1 LKVALYIGGLLGL
14 ALLISLVMRADLAGI
29 LGAIALAGWS
39 IFWVVPYRALFFL
52 LYALGWGLLL
62 WPADPHRR
70 LSLPYL
76 GWVATVRDGI
86 DRLLPVAS
94 VGGAIAGIR
103 LLRWQG
109 IGSSVAAASVIVEVL
124 LGLVA
129 VWALTVIGLLL
140 LEVRDGHAI
149 GSGAVALLVLIGL
162 GLPASLGLTLRF
174 GSVFARLEAGIGR
187 LIGLRTFAGSAA
199 ALDAQ
204 VRATLRRAGSVTLC
218 ALAQLLALLSGSFE
232 VWLALRLFG
241 HPVDWRAATIM
252 ECLMQAA
259 RHAAFVVPGGL
270 GVQELSLIY
279 IGQSLGVSA
288 ELALGVSLIKRMREL
303 VWGVPALISW
313 QWEEG
318 RRLRNAAG
326 HKASDDLMKS

>member
-14 ALLISLVMRADLAGI
+14 ALLISLVARADLAGI
-29 LGAIALAGWS
+29 VQAIALAGWS

-62 WPADPHRR
+62 PPGDFHRR

-76 GWVATVRDGI
+76 SWVATVRDGI

-94 VGGAIAGIR
+94 VGGAIAGMR
-103 LLRWQG
+103 LLRWRG
-109 IGSSVAAASVIVEVL
+109 VGTSVAAASVIVETL
-124 LGLVA
+124 LTLVSL
-129 VWALTVIGLLL
+129 WALTVIGVLL
-140 LEVRDGHAI
+140 LEVREGRVHRP
-149 GSGAVALLVLIGL
+149 GAVALIVLAGL
-162 GLPASLGLTLRF
+162 ALPVFLGLTLRF
-174 GSVFARLEAGIGR
+174 GSAFAWLEAGIGR

-199 ALDAQ
+199 SLDAQ
-204 VRATLRRAGSVTLC
+204 VRATLRRAKSVTLC
-218 ALAQLLALLSGSFE
+218 GVAQLLALLSGSFE

-259 RHAAFVVPGGL
+259 RHAAFVIPGGL

-279 IGQSLGVSA
+279 VGQSLGVSA
-288 ELALGVSLIKRMREL
+288 ELALGVSLVKRMREL

-313 QWEEG
+313 QWQEG
-318 RRLRNAAG
+318 RRLRRAAG
-326 HKASDDLMKS
+326 DDLMKS

>member
-1 LKVALYIGGLLGL
+1 LKLALYIGGLLGL
-14 ALLISLVMRADLAGI
+14 ALLIGLVMRADLAGI
-29 LGAIALAGWS
+29 LRAIALAGWS
-39 IFWVVPYRALFFL
+39 IFWLVPYRALFFL

-62 WPADPHRR
+62 QPDRR

-76 GWVATVRDGI
+76 SWVAIVRDGI

-94 VGGAIAGIR
+94 VGGAVVGVR
-103 LLRWQG
+103 LLGWRG
-109 IGSSVAAASVIVEVL
+109 IATSVAAASVIVEVL
-124 LGLVA
+124 VTLVA
-129 VWALTVIGLLL
+129 LWALTVIGVLL
-140 LEVRDGHAI
+140 LEVRQGHATRP
-149 GSGAVALLVLIGL
+149 GAAALILVAGL
-162 GLPASLGLTLRF
+162 GLPVLLGLALRF
-174 GSVFARLEAGIGR
+174 GSLFAWLEAGVGH
-187 LIGLRTFAGSAA
+187 LIGLRAFAGSAA

-204 VRATLRRAGSVTLC
+204 VRATLRRARAV
-218 ALAQLLALLSGSFE
+218 ALSGAAQLLALLSGSFE

-241 HPVDWRAATIM
+241 HPIDWRAATIM

-259 RHAAFVVPGGL
+259 RHVAFVVPGGL

-279 IGQSLGVSA
+279 IGQSFGVSA

-318 RRLRNAAG
+318 RRLRQAART
-326 HKASDDLMKS
+326 